1 MSVATAGPC
10 DRGVAAAA
18 PESAAAATHPT
29 CTLAATILGS
39 SLAFI
44 DGSVVNVGLPA
55 IERDLASS
63 GASGATIGWLIN
75 AYLLPLGAL
84 VLLGV
89 RREQRDGACR
99 GLAGDSVA
107 RGRARRRCGRS
118 GIRAAFQSSRI
129 GRCRARGAIG
139 VGGLC
144 TRPGQRPDTHQPQ
157 TSPLTAS
164 GPRPPSA
171 LFARAYLSR
180 AGMRRPHL
188 VGCQAGELDEP
199 GGLI

>member
-29 CTLAATILGS
+29 GTLAATILGS

-107 RGRARRRCGRS
+107 RGSCSPEMRQERNSCSVSKQPHRSVSRSRRYRGWRPLHSSQAATGHAPAPNITADRFRSAPSVSAFREGILVSRWHETSTPCWMSGR
-118 GIRAAFQSSRI
+118 
-129 GRCRARGAIG
+129 
-139 VGGLC
+139 
-144 TRPGQRPDTHQPQ
+144 
-157 TSPLTAS
+157 
-164 GPRPPSA
+164 
-171 LFARAYLSR
+171 
-180 AGMRRPHL
+180 
-188 VGCQAGELDEP
+188 
-199 GGLI
+199 